1 MRPNFP
7 SQIAQRWI
15 APLQGY
21 WELLRIVASCGPCVG
36 DGWCSPRVRHRTS
49 RRREEP
55 PRGRN
60 GRRGPAGYRD
70 IVNRA

>member
-7 SQIAQRWI
+7 PQIAQRLI

-36 DGWCSPRVRHRTS
+36 NSGCSPLVRRRTS

-55 PRGRN
+55 PRDRN
-60 GRRGPAGYRD
+60 GQPGPAAYRD